1 MIFVSRSNNC
11 GPWKIV
17 TASNVKSKR
26 RRSHLFLKSER
37 EVVQFA
43 AGSVQGSL
51 LLKSGRF
58 DPSLKLS
65 ASLCLSL
72 WCSAEGCWHQD
83 FALCLLSHTL
93 HLSSTQV
100 CKSKKTEAKKV
111 HQVLGIQ
118 LVLVVAMNVIFL
130 VSVVELFLSNGD
142 VSCYMQM

>member
-1 MIFVSRSNNC
+1 VIFVTRSNNC

-26 RRSHLFLKSER
+26 RSHLFVKSER

-65 ASLCLSL
+65 LSL
-72 WCSAEGCWHQD
+72 WCFAEGCWHQD

-100 CKSKKTEAKKV
+100 CKSKKPEAKKV
-111 HQVLGIQ
+111 LQVLGIQ
-118 LVLVVAMNVIFL
+118 SVLVVAMHVIFL
-130 VSVVELFLSNGD
+130 VSVVELFSLSI
-142 VSCYMQM
+142 

>member
-1 MIFVSRSNNC
+1 VIFVSRSNNC

-26 RRSHLFLKSER
+26 RRSHLFVKSDR

-65 ASLCLSL
+65 LSL
-72 WCSAEGCWHQD
+72 FGALLKVAGTRILPFVFPPIPYTSPPPKSANPKKQKQKRCCKCWGFSQ
-83 FALCLLSHTL
+83 F
-93 HLSSTQV
+93 
-100 CKSKKTEAKKV
+100 
-111 HQVLGIQ
+111 
-118 LVLVVAMNVIFL
+118 
-130 VSVVELFLSNGD
+130 
-142 VSCYMQM
+142 